1 MRARVRPSSLQG
13 SSTLTSMRL
22 TYLIRVGVRWMR
34 EDDEAEQH
42 LRRQSPDVEALV
54 QEGVHPPE
62 GRHEADK
69 PHSQSTVTPVHTF
82 CQRTSLRVRKIRR
95 LSPPRPFV
103 AVMALTH
110 HGRYQSRSVKL

>member
-1 MRARVRPSSLQG
+1 
-13 SSTLTSMRL
+13 MRL

-54 QEGVHPPE
+54 QESVHPPE
-62 GRHEADK
+62 GRHEAHR
-69 PHSQSTVTPVHTF
+69 PHSQSPVTPVHTI
-82 CQRTSLRVRKIRR
+82 QRTGLT
-95 LSPPRPFV
+95 V